1 MNINEHPMMHQQFA
15 DRAARVLQD
24 DPAVVGLAAGG
35 SWLEGAIDEY
45 SDLDLVLVTE
55 ERISHDKTAMLG
67 YAGRMGNLLSGFT
80 GEHVGEPRL
89 LICLY
94 DEPLLHVDIKFLT
107 LDEVHERVEDPA
119 VLLDREGRLAAA
131 LAASEARFP
140 MPDYQWIEDRF
151 WIWVHYLLCKIG
163 RGEYFEALDGLS
175 FLRGVV
181 FGPLLHLASGHL
193 PRGVRKVETQL
204 KTADLQAL
212 KSTVATCDRTSLLA
226 GLQHSVAL
234 YHRLRD
240 ALYGDMVTRQ
250 NATEDRVMRY
260 WDEIRL

>member
-1 MNINEHPMMHQQFA
+1 MMHHQFA
-15 DRAARVLQD
+15 ERAVRGLQD

-35 SWLEGAIDEY
+35 SWLENTIDEY

-55 ERISHDKTAMLG
+55 QRVSHDKTAMLG
-67 YAGRMGNLLSGFT
+67 YAGRMGTLLSGFT

-107 LDEVHERVEDPA
+107 LDEVRERVEDPA
-119 VLLDREGRLAAA
+119 VLLDRDGRLAAA

-140 MPDYQWIEDRF
+140 MPDFQWIEDRF

-181 FGPLLHLASGHL
+181 LGPLLHLASGQK
-193 PRGVRKVETQL
+193 PRGVRKVETLL
-204 KTADLQAL
+204 KPADLQAF
-212 KSTVATCDRTSLLA
+212 KSTVAVCDRTSLLS

-234 YHRLRD
+234 YRRLRD
-240 ALYGDMVTRQ
+240 SLYGPRVILQT
-250 NATEDRVMRY
+250 ATEHRVMRY
-260 WDEIRL
+260 WDEIQLKNG